1 MNVLECIPQVATSTL
16 QKCLAAAV
24 RAPSGDNMQ
33 PWRFETDES
42 AGRISVFID
51 ETRDT
56 SPMNCG
62 QTMARIACGAA
73 VENILIQAAA
83 DGWAASVEEGFGN
96 HVATIQL
103 DQVSPLSPV
112 TRQTLNALYARVS
125 NRRVYDGRS
134 VDALTLSTLQE
145 STPDLDDVRTQWC
158 TGRSRIEALAPIVG
172 AADGILFG
180 ERSMRNAF
188 LSNVRF
194 DRPVN
199 EEVDSGLSLASLEL
213 SLPDR
218 AAMRMMSRIPNA
230 VLKASGATR
239 LFNLHARKL
248 IRSSS
253 GVCAISVPKGDR
265 NSYFQAGRAM
275 LRAWL
280 VLTELGFAVQPM
292 MSLMVLI
299 NALQHGSPQ
308 LGAALGRERILELTA
323 QFGTALPEFT
333 CRKPLFLLRFGYARK
348 PSGRTGRLQP

>member
-1 MNVLECIPQVATSTL
+1 MNVMECIPHVAAPTL

-24 RAPSGDNMQ
+24 RAPSGDNTQ
-33 PWRFETDES
+33 PWRFETDDS

-51 ETRDT
+51 ETRDS

-62 QTMARIACGAA
+62 QTMSRMACGAA

-103 DQVSPLSPV
+103 DQESPLSPV
-112 TRQTLNALYARVS
+112 TRQTLNAIYNRVS
-125 NRRVYDGRS
+125 NRRLYDARP
-134 VDALTLSTLQE
+134 VDPLVLSTLNE
-145 STPDLDDVRTQWC
+145 STPLLDDVRTHWC
-158 TGRSRIEALAPIVG
+158 TERSRINTLAPIIG

-180 ERSMRNAF
+180 ESSMRNAF
-188 LSNVRF
+188 LANVRF

-218 AAMRMMSRIPNA
+218 AAMRMMSHIPSV
-230 VLKASGATR
+230 VLKATGASR

-248 IRSSS
+248 IKSAS
-253 GVCAISVPKGDR
+253 GVCAISVPEAHT
-265 NSYFQAGRAM
+265 SYFQAGRA
-275 LRAWL
+275 LQRAWL

-292 MSLMVLI
+292 MSLMVLL
-299 NALQHGSPQ
+299 NALHHGSSQ
-308 LGAALGRERILELTA
+308 LKVALGTKRIIELAA
-323 QFGTALPEFT
+323 QFDTAIPEFT
-333 CRKPLFLLRFGYARK
+333 CRKPLFLLRFGYAK
-348 PSGRTGRLQP
+348 SPSGRTGRLQP